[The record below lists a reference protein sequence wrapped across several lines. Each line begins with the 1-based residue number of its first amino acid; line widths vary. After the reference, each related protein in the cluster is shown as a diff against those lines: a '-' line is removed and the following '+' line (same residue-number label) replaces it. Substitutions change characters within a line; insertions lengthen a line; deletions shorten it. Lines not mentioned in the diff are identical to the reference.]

1 MAEVKVLING
11 YAKELKEGWRA
22 SSTSTLI
29 KSNGKNI
36 IFDPGCNRKMLM
48 DSLSHEGLKPN
59 DINFIVLSHG
69 HLDHSLLTGAF
80 ENAKVISF
88 ESLLYDNDL
97 MLEFKEDVL
106 GKDVQIIKTPG
117 HAAEHLSLI
126 VKTNNGNY
134 CISGD
139 VFWWTDD
146 EKQIT
151 DINKED
157 SSHPSELN
165 MNELVKSRQKLLDMS
180 DYIIPGHGEMF
191 KVKK

>member
-1 MAEVKVLING
+1 MAEVKVLIKG
-11 YAKELKEGWRA
+11 YAKELKAGWRA

-48 DSLSHEGLKPN
+48 DSLSKEGLKPK

-106 GKDVQIIKTPG
+106 GKDIRIIKTPG
-117 HAAEHLSLI
+117 HAAEHLSLL
-126 VKTNNGNY
+126 VKTDKGNY

-146 EKQIT
+146 EKQIP
-151 DINKED
+151 DIHKED

-165 MNELVKSRQKLLDMS
+165 MNELENSRRKLLELS
-180 DYIIPGHGEMF
+180 DFIIPGHGEMF

>member
-1 MAEVKVLING
+1 MAEVKILIEG
-11 YAKELKEGWRA
+11 YAKELKKGWRA
-22 SSTSTLI
+22 SATSTLI

-36 IFDPGCNRKMLM
+36 IFDPGCNRKMLLSELKKEKLEPKDM
-48 DSLSHEGLKPN
+48 D
-59 DINFIVLSHG
+59 FIVLSHG
-69 HLDHSLLTGAF
+69 HLDHSLLTGMF

-106 GKDVQIIKTPG
+106 GKDVKIIKTPG
-117 HAAEHLSLI
+117 HAAEHLSLL
-126 VKTNNGNY
+126 VKTKEGNY

-146 EKQIT
+146 EKQIV
-151 DINKED
+151 DIHKED

-165 MNELVKSRQKLLDMS
+165 MDELESSRRKLLEQS
-180 DYIIPGHGEMF
+180 DYIIPGHGKMF